1 MNDNAR
7 GAVIAGARLI
17 SIKAWA
23 LGALVA
29 FIALIFLMAPAALVA
44 LTNTGSGTGSGIGAA
59 AATGVSDAVPATYR
73 DDVLKAGNICEG
85 ISPALIAAQIAA
97 ESNWNESAGSPAGA
111 QGISQFMPATWNG
124 GAGMDGD
131 GDGKA
136 DINNPHDAIYS
147 QGNYM
152 CAKLKEV
159 DALLTAQSIAGNRIE
174 LALAA
179 YNAGTGAVESA
190 GGIPINGETE
200 KYVPKIINAIPM
212 YQGADGS
219 LLLASQSGIG
229 SGDIAEAIAWAQ
241 SIANDDSHGYV
252 WGAEG
257 PEHYDCSGLT
267 MQFMARRGIVLP
279 HFADTQARMGAEIPE
294 FQAKPGDL
302 IFWSNDDGRSYY
314 HTAIY
319 IGNGQMIS
327 ADSPTQGINVEPIWG
342 RDQHVIFRTYANN

>member
-1 MNDNAR
+1 MNDAR
-7 GAVIAGARLI
+7 GALALGARLI

-23 LGALVA
+23 FAGLAA
-29 FIALIFLMAPAALVA
+29 FIAVISLMAPVALVA
-44 LTNTGSGTGSGIGAA
+44 LTNTGSGTESGSPL
-59 AATGVSDAVPATYR
+59 AATGVSDAVPAAYR
-73 DDVLKAGNICEG
+73 DDVLKAGNICAG
-85 ISPALIAAQIAA
+85 VSPALIAAQIAA
-97 ESNWNESAGSPAGA
+97 ESNWDENAGSHAGA

-136 DINNPHDAIYS
+136 EITNPHDAIYS

-159 DALLTAQSIAGNRIE
+159 DALLSAQSVAGDRVE

-200 KYVPKIINAIPM
+200 KYVPKIINAIPT

-229 SGDIAEAIAWAQ
+229 SEVAEAIDWAQ

-252 WGAEG
+252 WGGKG
-257 PEHYDCSGLT
+257 PENYDCSGFT
-267 MQFMARRGIVLP
+267 MQFMARRGITLP
-279 HFADTQARMGAEIPE
+279 HYADTQARMGAEIPE
-294 FQAKPGDL
+294 SQAKPGDL
-302 IFWSNDDGRSYY
+302 IFWSNDNGRSYY

-327 ADSPTQGINVEPIWG
+327 ADSPAQGINVEAIWG

>member
-1 MNDNAR
+1 MNDAR
-7 GAVIAGARLI
+7 GALALGARLI

-23 LGALVA
+23 FAGLAA
-29 FIALIFLMAPAALVA
+29 FIAVISLMAPVALVA
-44 LTNTGSGTGSGIGAA
+44 LTNTGSGTESGSPL
-59 AATGVSDAVPATYR
+59 AATGVSDAVPAAYR
-73 DDVLKAGNICEG
+73 DDVLKAGNICAG
-85 ISPALIAAQIAA
+85 VSPALIAAQIAA
-97 ESNWNESAGSPAGA
+97 ESNWDENAGSHAGA

-159 DALLTAQSIAGNRIE
+159 DALLTAQSVAGDRIE

-200 KYVPKIINAIPM
+200 KYVPKIINAIPT

-219 LLLASQSGIG
+219 LLLASQSGIV
-229 SGDIAEAIAWAQ
+229 SGEVAEAIDWAQ
-241 SIANDDSHGYV
+241 SIANDDSHVYV
-252 WGAEG
+252 WGAAG
-257 PEHYDCSGLT
+257 PENYDCSGFT
-267 MQFMARRGIVLP
+267 MQFMARRGITLP
-279 HFADTQARMGAEIPE
+279 HYADTQARMGVEIPE
-294 FQAKPGDL
+294 SQAKPGDL
-302 IFWSNDDGRSYY
+302 IFWSNDNGRSYY
-314 HTAIY
+314 HAAIF

-327 ADSPTQGINVEPIWG
+327 ADSPAQGINVEAIWG

>member
-7 GAVIAGARLI
+7 GAVIVGARLI

-29 FIALIFLMAPAALVA
+29 FIALIFLMAPVALVA
-44 LTNTGSGTGSGIGAA
+44 LTNNGSGTGSGIGAA

-159 DALLTAQSIAGNRIE
+159 DALLTAQSIA
-174 LALAA
+174 AL
-179 YNAGTGAVESA
+179 
-190 GGIPINGETE
+190 
-200 KYVPKIINAIPM
+200 
-212 YQGADGS
+212 
-219 LLLASQSGIG
+219 QS
-229 SGDIAEAIAWAQ
+229 
-241 SIANDDSHGYV
+241 
-252 WGAEG
+252 
-257 PEHYDCSGLT
+257 
-267 MQFMARRGIVLP
+267 
-279 HFADTQARMGAEIPE
+279 
-294 FQAKPGDL
+294 
-302 IFWSNDDGRSYY
+302 
-314 HTAIY
+314 
-319 IGNGQMIS
+319 
-327 ADSPTQGINVEPIWG
+327 
-342 RDQHVIFRTYANN
+342 

>member
-1 MNDNAR
+1 MNDAR
-7 GAVIAGARLI
+7 GALALGARLI

-23 LGALVA
+23 FAGLAA
-29 FIALIFLMAPAALVA
+29 FIAVISLMAPVALVA
-44 LTNTGSGTGSGIGAA
+44 LTNTGSGTESGSPL
-59 AATGVSDAVPATYR
+59 AATGVSDAVPAAYR
-73 DDVLKAGNICEG
+73 DDVLKAGNICAG
-85 ISPALIAAQIAA
+85 VSPALIAAQIAA
-97 ESNWNESAGSPAGA
+97 ESNWDENAGSHAGA

-136 DINNPHDAIYS
+136 EITNPHDAIYS

-159 DALLTAQSIAGNRIE
+159 DALLSAQSVAGDRVE

-200 KYVPKIINAIPM
+200 KYVPKIINAIPT

-229 SGDIAEAIAWAQ
+229 SEVAEAIDWAQ

-252 WGAEG
+252 WGGKG
-257 PEHYDCSGLT
+257 PENYDCSGFT
-267 MQFMARRGIVLP
+267 MQFMARRGITLP
-279 HFADTQARMGAEIPE
+279 HYADTQARMGVEIPE
-294 FQAKPGDL
+294 SQAKPGDL
-302 IFWSNDDGRSYY
+302 IFWSSDNGRSYY

-327 ADSPTQGINVEPIWG
+327 ADSPAQGINVEAIWG

>member
-1 MNDNAR
+1 MNDAR
-7 GAVIAGARLI
+7 GALALGARLI

-23 LGALVA
+23 LAGLVA
-29 FIALIFLMAPAALVA
+29 FVAVISLMAPVALVA
-44 LTNTGSGTGSGIGAA
+44 LTNTGSGTESGSPL
-59 AATGVSDAVPATYR
+59 AATGVSDAVPAAYR
-73 DDVLKAGNICEG
+73 DDVLKAGNICAG
-85 ISPALIAAQIAA
+85 VSPALIAAQIAA
-97 ESNWNESAGSPAGA
+97 ESNWDENAGSPAGA

-136 DINNPHDAIYS
+136 EITNPHDAIYS

-159 DALLTAQSIAGNRIE
+159 DALLSAQSVAGDRVE

-200 KYVPKIINAIPM
+200 KYVPKIINAIPT

-229 SGDIAEAIAWAQ
+229 SGDSAEAIAWAQ

-252 WGAEG
+252 WGGKG
-257 PEHYDCSGLT
+257 PENYDCSGFT
-267 MQFMARRGIVLP
+267 MQFMARRGITLP
-279 HFADTQARMGAEIPE
+279 HFADSQARIGLEIPE
-294 FQAKPGDL
+294 SQAKPGDL
-302 IFWSNDDGRSYY
+302 IFWSTNDGRSYY

-327 ADSPTQGINVEPIWG
+327 ADSPAQGINIESIWG
-342 RDQHVIFRTYANN
+342 RDQHIIFRTYTTN

>member
-1 MNDNAR
+1 MNDAR
-7 GAVIAGARLI
+7 GALALGARLI

-23 LGALVA
+23 FAGLAA
-29 FIALIFLMAPAALVA
+29 FIAVISLMAPVALVA
-44 LTNTGSGTGSGIGAA
+44 LTNTGSGTESGSPL
-59 AATGVSDAVPATYR
+59 AATGVSDAVPAAYR
-73 DDVLKAGNICEG
+73 DDVLKAGNICAG
-85 ISPALIAAQIAA
+85 VSPALIAAQIAA
-97 ESNWNESAGSPAGA
+97 ETNWDENAGSPAGA

-136 DINNPHDAIYS
+136 EITNPHDAIYS

-159 DALLTAQSIAGNRIE
+159 DALLSAQSVAGDRVE

-200 KYVPKIINAIPM
+200 KYVPKIINAIPT

-229 SGDIAEAIAWAQ
+229 SGDSAEAIAWAQ

-252 WGAEG
+252 WGGKG
-257 PEHYDCSGLT
+257 PENYDCSGFT
-267 MQFMARRGIVLP
+267 MQFMARRGITLP
-279 HFADTQARMGAEIPE
+279 HYADTQARMGLEIPE
-294 FQAKPGDL
+294 SQAKPGDL
-302 IFWSNDDGRSYY
+302 IFWSNDNGRSYY

-327 ADSPTQGINVEPIWG
+327 ADSPAQGINVEAIWG
-342 RDQHVIFRTYANN
+342 LDQHVIFRTYANN

>member
-1 MNDNAR
+1 MNDAR
-7 GAVIAGARLI
+7 GALALGARLI

-23 LGALVA
+23 FAGLAA
-29 FIALIFLMAPAALVA
+29 FIAVISLMAPVALVA
-44 LTNTGSGTGSGIGAA
+44 LTNTGSGTESGSPL
-59 AATGVSDAVPATYR
+59 AATGVSDAVPAAYR
-73 DDVLKAGNICEG
+73 DDVLKAGNICAG
-85 ISPALIAAQIAA
+85 VSPALIAAQIAA
-97 ESNWNESAGSPAGA
+97 ESNWDEKAGSHAGA

-159 DALLTAQSIAGNRIE
+159 DALLTAQSVAGDRIE

-200 KYVPKIINAIPM
+200 KYVPKIINAIPT

-219 LLLASQSGIG
+219 LLLASQSGIV
-229 SGDIAEAIAWAQ
+229 SGEVAEAIDWAQ

-252 WGAEG
+252 WGAAG
-257 PEHYDCSGLT
+257 PENYDCSGFT
-267 MQFMARRGIVLP
+267 MQFMARRGITLP
-279 HFADTQARMGAEIPE
+279 HYADTQARMGVEIPE
-294 FQAKPGDL
+294 SQAKPGDL
-302 IFWSNDDGRSYY
+302 IFWSNDNGRSYY
-314 HTAIY
+314 HAAIF

-327 ADSPTQGINVEPIWG
+327 ADSPAQGINVEAIWG

>member
-1 MNDNAR
+1 
-7 GAVIAGARLI
+7 
-17 SIKAWA
+17 
-23 LGALVA
+23 
-29 FIALIFLMAPAALVA
+29 
-44 LTNTGSGTGSGIGAA
+44 
-59 AATGVSDAVPATYR
+59 
-73 DDVLKAGNICEG
+73 
-85 ISPALIAAQIAA
+85 
-97 ESNWNESAGSPAGA
+97 
-111 QGISQFMPATWNG
+111 MPATWNG

-136 DINNPHDAIYS
+136 DITNPHDAIYS

-159 DALLTAQSIAGNRIE
+159 DALLSAQSVAGDRVE

-200 KYVPKIINAIPM
+200 KYVPKIINAIPT

-219 LLLASQSGIG
+219 LLLASQSGIV
-229 SGDIAEAIAWAQ
+229 SGEVAEAIDWAQ

-252 WGAEG
+252 WGAAG
-257 PEHYDCSGLT
+257 PENYDGSGFT
-267 MQFMARRGIVLP
+267 MQFMARRGITLP
-279 HFADTQARMGAEIPE
+279 HYADTQARMGVEIPE
-294 FQAKPGDL
+294 SQAKPGDL
-302 IFWSNDDGRSYY
+302 IFWSNDNGRSYY

-327 ADSPTQGINVEPIWG
+327 ADSPAQGINVEAIWG

>member
-7 GAVIAGARLI
+7 GALALGARLI

-44 LTNTGSGTGSGIGAA
+44 LTNTGSGTGSGSAL
-59 AATGVSDAVPATYR
+59 AATGVSDAVPAAYR

-97 ESNWNESAGSPAGA
+97 ESNWNESAGSQAGA

-147 QGNYM
+147 QGHYM

-159 DALLTAQSIAGNRIE
+159 DALLTAQSVAGNRIE

-229 SGDIAEAIAWAQ
+229 SGDAAEAIAWAQ

-252 WGAEG
+252 WGAAG
-257 PEHYDCSGLT
+257 PENYDCSGFT
-267 MQFMARRGIVLP
+267 MQFMARRGITLP
-279 HFADTQARMGAEIPE
+279 HYADTQARMGVEIPE

-302 IFWSNDDGRSYY
+302 IFWSNDNGRSYY

-319 IGNGQMIS
+319 IGNGQMVS
-327 ADSPTQGINVEPIWG
+327 ADSPTQGINVEAIWG

>member
-1 MNDNAR
+1 MNDAR
-7 GAVIAGARLI
+7 GALALGARLI

-23 LGALVA
+23 FAGLAA
-29 FIALIFLMAPAALVA
+29 FIAVISLMAPVALVA
-44 LTNTGSGTGSGIGAA
+44 LTNTGSGTQSGSPL
-59 AATGVSDAVPATYR
+59 AATGVSDAVPAAYR
-73 DDVLKAGNICEG
+73 DDVLKAGNICAG
-85 ISPALIAAQIAA
+85 VSPALIAAQIAA
-97 ESNWNESAGSPAGA
+97 ESNWDENAGSHAGA

-159 DALLTAQSIAGNRIE
+159 DALLTAQSVAGDRIE

-200 KYVPKIINAIPM
+200 KYVPKIINAIPT

-219 LLLASQSGIG
+219 LLLASQSGIV
-229 SGDIAEAIAWAQ
+229 SGEVAEAIDWAQ

-252 WGAEG
+252 WGAAG
-257 PEHYDCSGLT
+257 PENYDCSGFT
-267 MQFMARRGIVLP
+267 MQFMARRGITLP
-279 HFADTQARMGAEIPE
+279 HYADTQARMGVEIPE
-294 FQAKPGDL
+294 SQAKTGDL
-302 IFWSNDDGRSYY
+302 IFWSSDNGRSYY

-327 ADSPTQGINVEPIWG
+327 ADSPAQGINVEAIWG
-342 RDQHVIFRTYANN
+342 RDQYVIFRTYANN

>member
-1 MNDNAR
+1 MNDAR
-7 GAVIAGARLI
+7 GALAMGARLI

-23 LGALVA
+23 LAGLVA
-29 FIALIFLMAPAALVA
+29 FIALISLMAPVALVA
-44 LTNTGSGTGSGIGAA
+44 LTNTGSGTESGSPL
-59 AATGVSDAVPATYR
+59 AATGVSDAVPAAYR
-73 DDVLKAGNICEG
+73 DDVLKAGNICAG
-85 ISPALIAAQIAA
+85 VSPALIAAQIAA
-97 ESNWNESAGSPAGA
+97 ESNWDENAGSPAGA

-136 DINNPHDAIYS
+136 EITNPHDAIYS

-159 DALLTAQSIAGNRIE
+159 DALLTAQSVAGDRVE

-200 KYVPKIINAIPM
+200 KYVPKIINAIPT

-229 SGDIAEAIAWAQ
+229 SGDSAEAIAWAQ

-252 WGAEG
+252 WGGKG
-257 PEHYDCSGLT
+257 PENYDCSGFT
-267 MQFMARRGIVLP
+267 MQFMARRGITLP
-279 HFADTQARMGAEIPE
+279 HYADTQARMGLEIPE
-294 FQAKPGDL
+294 AQAKPGDL
-302 IFWSNDDGRSYY
+302 IFWSSDNGRSYY

-327 ADSPTQGINVEPIWG
+327 ADSPAQGINVEAIWG

>member
-1 MNDNAR
+1 MNDAR
-7 GAVIAGARLI
+7 GALALGARLI

-23 LGALVA
+23 FAGLAA
-29 FIALIFLMAPAALVA
+29 FIAVISLMAPVALVA
-44 LTNTGSGTGSGIGAA
+44 LTNTGSGTESGSPL
-59 AATGVSDAVPATYR
+59 AATGVSDAVPAAYR
-73 DDVLKAGNICEG
+73 DDVLKAGNICAG
-85 ISPALIAAQIAA
+85 VSPALIAAQIAA
-97 ESNWNESAGSPAGA
+97 ESNWDENAGSHAGA

-159 DALLTAQSIAGNRIE
+159 DALLTAQSVAGDRIE

-200 KYVPKIINAIPM
+200 KYVPKIINAIPT

-219 LLLASQSGIG
+219 LLLASQSGIV
-229 SGDIAEAIAWAQ
+229 SGEVAEAIDWAQ

-252 WGAEG
+252 WGAAG
-257 PEHYDCSGLT
+257 PENYDCSGFT
-267 MQFMARRGIVLP
+267 MQFMARRGITLP
-279 HFADTQARMGAEIPE
+279 HYADTQARMGVEIPE
-294 FQAKPGDL
+294 SQAKPGDL
-302 IFWSNDDGRSYY
+302 IFWSNDNGRSYY
-314 HTAIY
+314 HAAIF

-327 ADSPTQGINVEPIWG
+327 ADSPAQGINVEAIWG